1 MKKILFCATV
11 DFHFEKFHLPVMKWF
26 KEQGWLVHVA
36 AHGSLNLPYT
46 DKKFNLS
53 IQRSP
58 ISMHNVQAYR
68 ELKALMEEN
77 QYQIIDCHTPMGGV
91 LARLAAKSQKTK
103 VIYTA
108 HGFHFYKGAPLL
120 NWLLYYP
127 IEKVLAKNTDSLITI
142 NDEDYQAANAN
153 HFKAAAIH
161 HVHGVGVDTTRFQPV
176 SEPLKQEIR
185 SKLGYKENDFLL
197 FYAAEFNKNK
207 NQRLLIEIMADLA
220 EELPQVKLLL
230 AGAGPLIEECRQLSK
245 DKKVGGKIEFL
256 GYQKDILPYLN
267 CSDLA
272 VASSLREGLPVNIL
286 EAMACGLPVL
296 ANKNRGH
303 LDLIKNNSTGWMIET
318 QQTADYVSKIRM
330 LVSSPALRK
339 RMGENGRKV
348 VLDKFSITRVLAE
361 KTGICKEYM
370 NELEEE
376 KWEIH

>member
-1 MKKILFCATV
+1 
-11 DFHFEKFHLPVMKWF
+11 
-26 KEQGWLVHVA
+26 
-36 AHGSLNLPYT
+36 
-46 DKKFNLS
+46 
-53 IQRSP
+53 
-58 ISMHNVQAYR
+58 
-68 ELKALMEEN
+68 
-77 QYQIIDCHTPMGGV
+77 MGGV

-108 HGFHFYKGAPLL
+108 HGFHFYKGAPLQ

-127 IEKVLAKNTDSLITI
+127 IEKLLAKSTDSLITI
-142 NDEDYQAANAN
+142 NEEDYQTATLNQFRAAS
-153 HFKAAAIH
+153 IH

-176 SEPLKQEIR
+176 SETAKQ
-185 SKLGYKENDFLL
+185 KLRKKLDYKQNDFLL

-220 EELPQVKLLL
+220 GELPQAKLLL
-230 AGAGPLIEECRQLSK
+230 AGDGPLLEECKKLSK
-245 DKKVGGKIEFL
+245 DKKVDDKVEFL

-303 LDLIKNNSTGWMIET
+303 HDLIKNNKTGWVIET
-318 QQTADYVSKIRM
+318 KQTADYVSKIRM
-330 LVSSPALRK
+330 LVSTPALRK
-339 RMGENGRKV
+339 RMGENGREV

-361 KTGICKEYM
+361 KTAICKEYM